1 MESAIPA
8 EDNSERRFIEKVSEP
23 MKYEHQII
31 DSETL
36 GEGYLTL
43 RRYHLRH
50 RLFAGGWSPVLMRER
65 LDGLEAAFLLPYDPI
80 RDEVV
85 LVEQFRIG
93 AMETEPNAWVLEAI
107 GGALDSD
114 EDQEEVVRR
123 EAIEE
128 AGIEVVALEPIGT
141 FMISPGTSS
150 EHIHLFCG
158 QVDASSADGIHGLA
172 DEGEDIRVE
181 VLSFDDAVGEM
192 YGGRIKSAST
202 ILALQW
208 LALHRDE
215 LRRKWMV

>member
-1 MESAIPA
+1 MS
-8 EDNSERRFIEKVSEP
+8 
-23 MKYEHQII
+23 MKYEYQIL
-31 DSETL
+31 DSEML

-65 LDGLEAAFLLPYDPI
+65 LEGLEAAFLLPYDPV

-114 EDQEEVVRR
+114 EDPEAVVRR
-123 EAIEE
+123 ESVEE
-128 AGIEVVALEPIGT
+128 AGIEVLALESIGE

-158 QVDASSADGIHGLA
+158 QVDASRADGIHGLKE
-172 DEGEDIRVE
+172 EGEDIRVD
-181 VLSFDDAVGEM
+181 VLSVDEAIGEL
-192 YGGRIKSAST
+192 YGGRIKSASS

-208 LALHRDE
+208 LALHRE
-215 LRRKWMV
+215 SLRRKWAGC

>member
-1 MESAIPA
+1 MS
-8 EDNSERRFIEKVSEP
+8 
-23 MKYEHQII
+23 MKYEYQIL
-31 DSETL
+31 DSEML

-65 LDGLEAAFLLPYDPI
+65 LEGLEAAFLLPYDPV

-114 EDQEEVVRR
+114 EDPEAVVRR
-123 EAIEE
+123 ESVEE
-128 AGIEVVALEPIGT
+128 AGIEVLALESIGK

-158 QVDASSADGIHGLA
+158 QVDASQADGIHC
-172 DEGEDIRVE
+172 
-181 VLSFDDAVGEM
+181 
-192 YGGRIKSAST
+192 
-202 ILALQW
+202 
-208 LALHRDE
+208 
-215 LRRKWMV
+215 RKKDGKDCRNNNCF

>member
-1 MESAIPA
+1 LRETVSA
-8 EDNSERRFIEKVSEP
+8 KVSEP
-23 MKYEHQII
+23 MKYEYQII

-65 LDGLEAAFLLPYDPI
+65 LDGLEAAFLLPYDPV

-85 LVEQFRIG
+85 LVEQFRVG
-93 AMETEPNAWVLEAI
+93 AMETEPSAWVLEAI
-107 GGALDSD
+107 GGALDRD
-114 EDQEEVVRR
+114 EDSETVVRR
-123 EAIEE
+123 ESVEE
-128 AGIEVVALEPIGT
+128 AGIAVMALESIGT

-158 QVDASSADGIHGLA
+158 QVDATKADGIHGLKE
-172 DEGEDIRVE
+172 EGEDIRVE
-181 VLSFDDAVGEM
+181 VLPADAAISEL

-215 LRRKWMV
+215 LRRKWTA